1 MPVFLHPLLRRIMTI
16 ATVIAFLALTNFAFL
31 TLPVH
36 AASGSTGVSAEEQ
49 IDRAYEETEAAG
61 IQEEIYQQR
70 LKEGENPEKMPGP
83 FKRTISAEGKEVPQT
98 SLIETSVS
106 KVRELTQKVTG
117 K

>member
-1 MPVFLHPLLRRIMTI
+1 MPVFLLRRIMTI
-16 ATVIAFLALTNFAFL
+16 ATIIALVAMTSFGVL
-31 TLPVH
+31 TLPAH
-36 AASGSTGVSAEEQ
+36 AASSSGVSSQEQ

-70 LKEGENPEKMPGP
+70 LREGENPEKMPKP
-83 FKRTISAEGKEVPQT
+83 FKRIVDAEGKEVPQT